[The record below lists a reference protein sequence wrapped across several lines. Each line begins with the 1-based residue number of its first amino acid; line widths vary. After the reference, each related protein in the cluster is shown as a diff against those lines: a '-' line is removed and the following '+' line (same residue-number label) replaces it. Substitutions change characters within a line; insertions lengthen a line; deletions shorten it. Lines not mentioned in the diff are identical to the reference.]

1 MAFPRRLLAEDEALI
16 LDLRPH
22 WWQLVGPTLLTVLI
36 VAAAAVALLLMPA
49 GARAGSGG
57 LAAIGAAA
65 LVFVVLVL
73 PRVVTWATTHFVV
86 TSDRLIFRHGLIAKY
101 SKEIPLERINDVTF
115 SQSLFERLIG
125 AGDLTIESAGE
136 HGQSTFEDIR
146 RPEAVQLEI
155 YRQMEANQQ
164 RMVGGPGPRAPSALD
179 DLERLAALRDRGVIT
194 EAEFQRKKQEL
205 LGRM

>member
-1 MAFPRRLLAEDEALI
+1 VAFPRRLLAENEDLI

-22 WWQLVGPTLLTVLI
+22 WWQLVGPTLVTVLI
-36 VAAAAVALLLMPA
+36 VVAAAVALLLMP
-49 GARAGSGG
+49 GVDRSGLG
-57 LAAIGAAA
+57 GEATGAAA
-65 LVFVVLVL
+65 VLLFLVLVV

-101 SKEIPLERINDVTF
+101 SKEIPLERLNDVTF
-115 SQSLFERLIG
+115 SQSFFERLIG
-125 AGDLTIESAGE
+125 AGDLQIESAGE

-164 RMVGGPGPRAPSALD
+164 RMTGGGRPPSAVE
-179 DLERLAALRDRGVIT
+179 DLERLASLRDRGVIT
-194 EAEFQRKKQEL
+194 EAEFQRKKQDL

>member
-1 MAFPRRLLAEDEALI
+1 MAFPRRLLAENEELI

-22 WWQLVGPTLLTVLI
+22 WWQLVGPTLLTVLLI
-36 VAAAAVALLLMPA
+36 VAAAIALLLMPA
-49 GARAGSGG
+49 SARAGAGG
-57 LAAIGAAA
+57 LAAIGTAA
-65 LVFVVLVL
+65 LVFLIVVA
-73 PRVVTWATTHFVV
+73 PQVVTWATTHFVV
-86 TSDRLIFRHGLIAKY
+86 TTDRLIYRHGLIARY

-115 SQSLFERLIG
+115 HQSLFERLIG

-164 RMVGGPGPRAPSALD
+164 RMTSGPPRPPSALD